1 MEKIKISTNDARFE
15 IESIRPISTNIIEIV
30 FAGAVPE
37 VFGDITLY
45 NEGGFFCCT
54 FLGYSTIYRDEGRTV
69 YLSNDGSVY
78 IAHEE
83 SPGLPQ
89 EPYQPTIDEVRKTK
103 LYSVMSECYAKITS
117 GFDVTLSAG
126 EKEHF
131 SLTETD
137 QINLQA
143 AMTAVHQG
151 AATYPYHADEELC
164 RLYPAEDIL
173 IIGDAAMDH
182 KFWHTTYC
190 NHLSTWIRRAESIE
204 ELETIR
210 YGTELP
216 TDLAENMAIIVSAV
230 TGGRNEA
237 TE

>member
-1 MEKIKISTNDARFE
+1 MEKIKIDTNDARFE

-30 FAGAVPE
+30 FIGGVPE
-37 VFGDITLY
+37 VFGDITVY
-45 NEGGFFCCT
+45 NGGGIECCT
-54 FLGYSTIYRDEGRTV
+54 LPGYSTIYRDEGRTV

-83 SPGLPQ
+83 SPGLPP

-103 LYSVMSECYAKITS
+103 LYTVISECNVKITS
-117 GFDVTLSAG
+117 GFEAVLSDG
-126 EKEHF
+126 KQEHF

-143 AMTAVHQG
+143 AMAAVQQG
-151 AATYPYHADEELC
+151 ATTYPYHADEELC
-164 RLYPAEDIL
+164 RLYSAEDII
-173 IIGDAAMDH
+173 IIGGAAMDH

-190 NHLSTWIRRAESIE
+190 NHLSTWIRRADSIE
-204 ELETIR
+204 ELETIH

-216 TDLAENMAIIVSAV
+216 ADLVKNMAIIVSAV
-230 TGGRNEA
+230 TGGQNEA
-237 TE
+237 TK